1 MTTLDTQRRGATTRR
16 SGYVSAA
23 LINGILLFLINVQ
36 PGWSILPFLTPQ
48 MNDVVPVIDLA
59 LFVSIAANLVYLA
72 ADLAWVRNIGD
83 IVTTAVGIAAMWRLW
98 TVYPFDFPN
107 GFNWD
112 LLAHVLLGIGLAG
125 SAIAVLVALWRLA
138 TGRRP

>member
-1 MTTLDTQRRGATTRR
+1 MTTLETRRRGATTHR
-16 SGYVSAA
+16 SGYVSAV

-36 PGWSILPFLTPQ
+36 PGWDILPFLTPQ
-48 MNDVVPVIDLA
+48 MDDVVRVIDLA

-72 ADLAWVRNIGD
+72 ADVAWVRNIGD
-83 IVTTAVGIAAMWRLW
+83 IVTTTAGIVAMWRLW
-98 TVYPFDFPN
+98 TVYPFASPS

-112 LLAHVLLGIGLAG
+112 LLAQVLLGIGLAG

-138 TGRRP
+138 TGRHP